1 LKKIVA
7 EIAGWY
13 GMTATL
19 AAYFLISYALIGPG
33 LLFQVLNL
41 TGAGGLA
48 LISLR
53 KKAYPVLA
61 LDIVWMFIALI
72 AIVKMCIKVP
82 A

>member
-1 LKKIVA
+1 MKKIVA

-53 KKAYPVLA
+53 KKAYPCWHWILSGR
-61 LDIVWMFIALI
+61 LSLSS
-72 AIVKMCIKVP
+72 P
-82 A
+82 